1 MHSSRINYHLRGT
14 PGFRGCYHYLGL
26 DQVLLHIRSGWL
38 IVYVE
43 EHWVCLYVRDKTI
56 IILETLGADKGN
68 LRLLCRDLVDYY
80 VYVNKRRVQSDKSE
94 ACGFYCILFVK
105 LQIACLCDFNQFL
118 SLFSA
123 RSLGFNDVLLYRW
136 LSQYEINKE

>member
-1 MHSSRINYHLRGT
+1 M
-14 PGFRGCYHYLGL
+14 
-26 DQVLLHIRSGWL
+26 
-38 IVYVE
+38 E

-80 VYVNKRRVQSDKSE
+80 VYVNTRQVQSDKSE
-94 ACGFYCILFVK
+94 ACGLYCILFVK